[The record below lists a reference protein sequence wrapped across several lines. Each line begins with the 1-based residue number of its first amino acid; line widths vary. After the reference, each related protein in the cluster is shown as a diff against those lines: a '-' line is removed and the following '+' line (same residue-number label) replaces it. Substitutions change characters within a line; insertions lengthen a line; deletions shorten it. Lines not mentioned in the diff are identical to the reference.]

1 LCCAYDWVI
10 ANLRYRELSRMQ
22 GNEAALQGGRQMN
35 LNRFERGPMARRN
48 FPDVT
53 PEVVEHDSGWAI
65 WLVAILGGVLA
76 VFALTALI
84 VSFLI

>member
-1 LCCAYDWVI
+1 
-10 ANLRYRELSRMQ
+10 
-22 GNEAALQGGRQMN
+22 
-35 LNRFERGPMARRN
+35 MARRN